1 MTMPYFALI
10 LEITPLTSS
19 KCNLIKIIVYWLN
32 KCCSM
37 TKTILFLV
45 PGYQPNASRWHL
57 FILSG
62 TVIYYT
68 VVVPLLI
75 INSYFISTNSI
86 NMKSENVYET
96 PSHPVDR
103 KDIEKIEKRVFFL
116 CIVLAITVIIALLS
130 TGIALYAAIQGPD
143 NSTSDTI
150 SVTTFKPGDS
160 EPSCTQVTCGNQG

>member
-1 MTMPYFALI
+1 M
-10 LEITPLTSS
+10 
-19 KCNLIKIIVYWLN
+19 
-32 KCCSM
+32 
-37 TKTILFLV
+37 
-45 PGYQPNASRWHL
+45 

-150 SVTTFKPGDS
+150 SVTTFIPGDS